1 MPLQPTHT
9 QMGLEFRAARNGTCL
24 PGQSPMTQSELCELS
39 GVARESTISRLE
51 NGYRPNRSTHGWVL
65 GAINR
70 RRAQLGLVPVAIE
83 YLSDAERG
91 VRAPAVQPD
100 LQDGYWVEKIRCER
114 TECIHYSLAL
124 LYQNQGRWRL
134 TGWSSLG
141 AHEEWYSN
149 GYHFDDTGRNF
160 YYTYERG
167 RGLSRRGAIGGFGGV
182 CLSPAKTGDKVVP
195 VSGWFVN
202 LEGRRADVFQCRFLT
217 LDEAARDV
225 GLSAGP
231 PADQLSEAAVRDA
244 FLEKLVARQRRN
256 RSKEQMIAKE

>member
-1 MPLQPTHT
+1 MKPQATHT
-9 QMGLEFRAARNGTCL
+9 QMGLEFRAARIST
-24 PGQSPMTQSELCELS
+24 PGSDQCPMTQSELVELS

-51 NGYRPNRSTHGWVL
+51 NGYRPSRSTYGWAL
-65 GAINR
+65 GAIKR
-70 RRAQLGLVPVAIE
+70 RRAQLGLPAVNIE

-91 VRAPAVQPD
+91 ERAPVVQPD
-100 LQDGYWVEKIRCER
+100 LQDGYWVEKILCER
-114 TECIHYSLAL
+114 TQCIHYSLAL

-182 CLSPAKTGDKVVP
+182 CLSPAKIGDKVVP
-195 VSGWFVN
+195 VLGWFVN

-217 LDEAARDV
+217 LDQAARDV

-231 PADQLSEAAVRDA
+231 PADQLSDAAVRDA
-244 FLEKLVARQRRN
+244 FLEKLVTRQRRSRRAGLV
-256 RSKEQMIAKE
+256 RSNE